1 MAIKAIKLA
10 ASNSDSPFKIIPP
23 PITDIE
29 TKDRWLKEVQ
39 MTSESDWKPVTIK
52 VTYEIY
58 NPEIENLRRFFHV
71 CVEWYAIQNGDMVDE
86 LPKSAVLKQY
96 REEILDELLG
106 YDKMLVTRT
115 VRQRKSTTDFKTVQ
129 AWNKFIKLLE
139 ETLFEQAGYEFP
151 ESEEFWK
158 LVKVHGYT
166 EARKISLQQ
175 LQNIIKNR

>member
-1 MAIKAIKLA
+1 M
-10 ASNSDSPFKIIPP
+10 
-23 PITDIE
+23 
-29 TKDRWLKEVQ
+29 
-39 MTSESDWKPVTIK
+39 
-52 VTYEIY
+52 
-58 NPEIENLRRFFHV
+58 
-71 CVEWYAIQNGDMVDE
+71 
-86 LPKSAVLKQY
+86 PKSEVLKQY